1 MNNDEKKGP
10 RQARPTELADDEDLE
25 SISDAYIR
33 AFGWDLVRARR
44 SFRQSTTLVIGVHG
58 EDMTVREFSD
68 VSKAFTSGVWLFDPR
83 ITLDVDAPELELHI
97 GWLARQ
103 INVLPREIALQMY
116 NEKICDV
123 RKRHGLLGC
132 DGNHD
137 PDWSKAEFA
146 DNFSAHG
153 VLVSVPCKKC
163 ETESAMTVR
172 ADMLIWESA

>member
-1 MNNDEKKGP
+1 MNDDKKNGP
-10 RQARPTELADDEDLE
+10 RQVRPTEMADHEDLE

-44 SFRQSTTLVIGVHG
+44 SFRQSTTLVIAVHG
-58 EDMTVREFSD
+58 DDMTVREFSD
-68 VSKAFTSGVWLFDPR
+68 VSKAFMSNAPLFDPR

-97 GWLARQ
+97 SWLARQ
-103 INVLPREIALQMY
+103 INVLPREVALQMY

-146 DNFSAHG
+146 DNFSARG

-163 ETESAMTVR
+163 ETESAVTVH
-172 ADMLIWESA
+172 ADMLVWEDA